1 MNISITLN
9 DLQNFEDNFD
19 KNPQNAIAANAVTK
33 NGIADSA
40 ISYEKK
46 RELVPDYSVEVEA
59 GDVCDQK
66 RSGRCWM
73 FAATNVMRVQVMEKL
88 QLKNFEL
95 SQNYPFFF
103 DKLEKSNFF
112 LENILDTLD
121 EPRDGRLVNWLL
133 QSPVGDGGQWDMF
146 VAITKK
152 YGACPKQAMPETFSS
167 SNSNAMCRYITLK
180 LREDASI
187 LRSKHEEGASI
198 DELRALKE
206 EMLQTIYNILVI
218 CLGKPP
224 VSFTFETRNKKN
236 EFIRIENIA
245 PKDFYD
251 QYVGLNLDDYVSVI
265 NAPTADKPYHRSFT
279 VKYLGSICGEP
290 VRYVNLPMDE
300 FKKLAVTQLQNNEL
314 VWFGSDVGQF
324 STGDGLMSESALDVE
339 SLLGTEFGMDKATR
353 LDYSESLMTH
363 AMVLA
368 GVNLDADGNPDRWK
382 VENSW
387 GKDRGYQ
394 GFYAMDDAWFD
405 EYVYQIVINKKNLT
419 KEQLDAYNSEPIKL
433 EPWDPMGSLAI

>member
-1 MNISITLN
+1 MNKTITINDLN
-9 DLQNFEDNFD
+9 DFQEHFGVDSQHYLSQYT
-19 KNPQNAIAANAVTK
+19 VTK

-40 ISYEKK
+40 ANPYAKAM
-46 RELVPDYSVEVEA
+46 LVPNYSIEVEA
-59 GDVCDQK
+59 GDATDQK

-73 FAATNVMRVQVMEKL
+73 FAATNVMRVKVMEKL

-103 DKLEKSNFF
+103 DKLEKANFF

-167 SNSNAMCRYITLK
+167 SNSGAMCKYITLK

-187 LRSKHEEGASI
+187 LREHHEAGSSI
-198 DELRALKE
+198 EELRGMKE
-206 EMLQTIYNILVI
+206 EMLQEIYNILAI
-218 CLGKPP
+218 CLGVPP
-224 VSFTFETRNKKN
+224 RTFTFETRNKNN
-236 EFIRIENIA
+236 EFIRIENIT

-251 QYVGLNLDDYVSVI
+251 QYVGLNLDDYVSII
-265 NAPTADKPYHRSFT
+265 NAPTADKPFHRSFT
-279 VKYLGSICGEP
+279 VKYLGSVYGQP
-290 VRYVNLPMDE
+290 VRYLNLPMDE
-300 FKKLAVTQLQNNEL
+300 FKKLAIAQLSDNEL

-324 STGDGLMSESALDVE
+324 STSDGFLSKWAIDVE
-339 SLLGTEFGMDKATR
+339 SVLDVHFGMDKAHR

-368 GVNLDADGNPDRWK
+368 GVNINSEGEPDRWK

-387 GKDRGYQ
+387 GKEHGYQ

-405 EYVYQIVINKKNLT
+405 EFVYQIVINKKHLSR
-419 KEQLDAYNSEPIKL
+419 EQIDAYESEPIQL
-433 EPWDPMGSLAI
+433 EPWDPMGSLAL

>member
-1 MNISITLN
+1 MNKSITLN

-19 KNPQNAIAANAVTK
+19 RNPQNAIAANAVTK

-46 RELVPDYSVEVEA
+46 RELVPDYSLEVEA

-187 LRSKHEEGASI
+187 LRSKHEAGASI

-224 VSFTFETRNKKN
+224 VSFTFETRIKNN
-236 EFIRIENIA
+236 EFIRIENIT

-251 QYVGLNLDDYVSVI
+251 RYVGLNLDDYVSVI

-324 STGDGLMSESALDVE
+324 STGDGLMSESAMDVE
-339 SLLGTEFGMDKATR
+339 ALLGTTFGMDKATR

-368 GVNLDADGNPDRWK
+368 GVNLDSDGNPDRWK

-394 GFYAMDDAWFD
+394 GFYAMDDNWFD
-405 EYVYQIVINKKNLT
+405 EYVYQIVINKKYLT
-419 KEQLDAYNSEPIKL
+419 QEQLDAYNSEPIKL